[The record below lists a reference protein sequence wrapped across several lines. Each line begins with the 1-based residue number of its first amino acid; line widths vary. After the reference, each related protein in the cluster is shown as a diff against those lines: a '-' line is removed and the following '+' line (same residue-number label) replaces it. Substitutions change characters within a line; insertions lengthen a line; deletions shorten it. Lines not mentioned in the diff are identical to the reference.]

1 MLVRISMPS
10 LNTSPQTSQRG
21 FTLLEILIAVMVLSL
36 GLLGIAGMQLS
47 GTRHTYDAYLHSMAL
62 VQAQDMAD
70 RIRANIEGMR
80 DGDYNAISSTPADPG
95 CAASGC
101 TTAEMATYDA
111 FRWNTD
117 NAALLPSG
125 AGAVTCTDVN
135 ATTTTMDIGSSC
147 TITVR
152 WDASRNGATGTG
164 CNPADAADLRCVRLS
179 IVP

>member
-1 MLVRISMPS
+1 MKPLNISPRIS
-10 LNTSPQTSQRG
+10 QQG

-36 GLLGIAGMQLS
+36 GLLGVAGLQLS

-80 DGDYNAISSTPADPG
+80 NGEYNSISGTPDDPG
-95 CAASGC
+95 CIASGC
-101 TTAEMATYDA
+101 TTAEIAVYDA
-111 FRWNTD
+111 HRWNTD
-117 NAALLPSG
+117 NATLLPSG

-152 WDASRNGATGTG
+152 WDASRNGVTGTG
-164 CNPADAADLRCVRLS
+164 CDPADAADLRCVRLS